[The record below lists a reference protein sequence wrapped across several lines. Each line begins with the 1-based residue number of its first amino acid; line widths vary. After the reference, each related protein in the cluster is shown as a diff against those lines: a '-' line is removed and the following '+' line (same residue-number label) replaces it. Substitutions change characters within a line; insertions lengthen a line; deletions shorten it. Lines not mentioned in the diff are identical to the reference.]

1 MSTELALA
9 AWRDGE
15 RLLAGTAPE
24 LRVLADT
31 IIEATVSELRRRLG
45 GPFTVSELA
54 GLYDR
59 DGTGWCTDLAA
70 RIAPDRP
77 QLWDP
82 RLAADAAFSRY
93 ARAASD
99 YAGGRV
105 LPA

>member
-15 RLLAGTAPE
+15 RLLAEIPAGLHA
-24 LRVLADT
+24 LADT
-31 IIEATVSELRRRLG
+31 IIDATTGELRRRLG
-45 GPFTVSELA
+45 GPFTVAELVE
-54 GLYDR
+54 LYER
-59 DGTGWCTDLAA
+59 AGTGWCTDIAA

-82 RLAADAAFSRY
+82 RIAADAAFSRY

-105 LPA
+105 LPS

>member
-1 MSTELALA
+1 M
-9 AWRDGE
+9 
-15 RLLAGTAPE
+15 LAGIPPE
-24 LRVLADT
+24 LHALADT
-31 IIEATVSELRRRLG
+31 IIEATTAELRRRLG
-45 GPFTVSELA
+45 GPFTVAELA

-59 DGTGWCTDLAA
+59 DGTAWCTDLAA

-82 RLAADAAFSRY
+82 RIAADAAFSRY